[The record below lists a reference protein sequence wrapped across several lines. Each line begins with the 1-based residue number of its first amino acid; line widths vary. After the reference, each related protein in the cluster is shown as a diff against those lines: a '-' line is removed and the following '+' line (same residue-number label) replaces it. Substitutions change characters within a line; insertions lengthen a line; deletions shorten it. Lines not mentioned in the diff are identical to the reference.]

1 VVIDGNG
8 DVHFADLVARTVAV
22 AIRGSGDAR
31 VHATDE
37 LQVSIGGSGDVR
49 YRGTPKIT
57 KAISGSGSVEPLR

>member
-1 VVIDGNG
+1 
-8 DVHFADLVARTVAV
+8 
-22 AIRGSGDAR
+22 